1 MLFARFVP
9 ALQDEFAA
17 SKDSINLDLLAA
29 GFRDALAGDTTLMA
43 GHAAFNYFEA
53 RVRADREAAEAQYKT
68 ANEKW
73 LVDNKTREGV
83 KTTASGLQYKVVKQG
98 TGAIPTK
105 DDKVE
110 VKYEGKLIDGTV
122 FDSSYKRNLS
132 TVELGVNQVIK
143 GWTEALCMMPV
154 GSEWEL
160 YIPAELAYGAH
171 ANGPIKGNS
180 TLIFSLQLVG
190 IKDKVQVKD
199 NK

>member
-1 MLFARFVP
+1 M
-9 ALQDEFAA
+9 
-17 SKDSINLDLLAA
+17 
-29 GFRDALAGDTTLMA
+29 
-43 GHAAFNYFEA
+43 
-53 RVRADREAAEAQYKT
+53 
-68 ANEKW
+68 
-73 LVDNKTREGV
+73 
-83 KTTASGLQYKVVKQG
+83 KQG

-122 FDSSYKRNLS
+122 FDSSYKRNPS

-160 YIPAELAYGAH
+160 YIPAGLAYGAH

-190 IKDKVQVKD
+190 IKDKAKATE
-199 NK
+199 KK